1 HVFLLHHRTHHLLR
15 HRLAA
20 PGVHDSP
27 PTQAP
32 RTSPTPAPPLQNRP
46 TTGSPCRACG
56 CPPQGPSRLALCRRR
71 GRRPGQ
77 EPLPRPG
84 RWTLMWNWEFA
95 AEALPIL
102 LRGFVNTLI
111 ATGVGTLIAV
121 VLGLFIAVAIR
132 GLPRWI
138 NWLIRLLVAFVLN
151 TPLIMQLM
159 FVYFIFA
166 GIPGLVNIPALVVG
180 FIVIGI
186 HYSTYMSESYRAGID
201 AVPPGQHEAA
211 TALSLPPVRKFTAVV
226 LPQALRATV

>member
-1 HVFLLHHRTHHLLR
+1 
-15 HRLAA
+15 
-20 PGVHDSP
+20 
-27 PTQAP
+27 
-32 RTSPTPAPPLQNRP
+32 
-46 TTGSPCRACG
+46 
-56 CPPQGPSRLALCRRR
+56 
-71 GRRPGQ
+71 
-77 EPLPRPG
+77 
-84 RWTLMWNWEFA
+84 MWNWEFA

-138 NWLIRLLVAFVLN
+138 NWLIRLLVAFVRN

-201 AVPPGQHEAA
+201 AVPPGQFEAA
-211 TALSLPPVRKFTAVV
+211 TALSLPPVRTFTAIV
-226 LPQALRATV
+226 LPQALRATIPSLGNYAVAMFKDTPFLFAISVVELVTAAKEFGGSTFAYTEAFTLAGIIFLAASYPTSLLIQRLDRRLAKY

>member
-1 HVFLLHHRTHHLLR
+1 
-15 HRLAA
+15 
-20 PGVHDSP
+20 
-27 PTQAP
+27 
-32 RTSPTPAPPLQNRP
+32 
-46 TTGSPCRACG
+46 
-56 CPPQGPSRLALCRRR
+56 QGPSRLALCRRR

-138 NWLIRLLVAFVLN
+138 NWLIRLLVAFVRN

-201 AVPPGQHEAA
+201 AVPPGPHVAA
-211 TALSLPPVRKFTAVV
+211 TALALPPVRKVTAVAV
-226 LPQALRATV
+226 RQARRATVPPLGNCAVAMFKDTPFLCATAVGELVTPAQRFGAANVAYTEAFTLAGIVFLAAS